1 MAACMSA
8 KHGMVRRAALMA
20 SMACIATH
28 AAAQPPAKLVE
39 LSLTNAPFVLRDGRT
54 ALASVI
60 EVGFAPG
67 NVQPDSADADQI
79 LELIKRIGPTCIRSM
94 QVIGHADE
102 PVSAGG
108 TNNAIQAR
116 ARADGLAAIIETDGL
131 EPDKIARLWSDH
143 RRDGAP
149 GATIWVFV
157 DGMRSECALASS
169 VAMAPSAAEP
179 DAQAAAVVDDG
190 IGTIELMEGQF
201 ALGPEV
207 GQVAEMH
214 DPLAPLLAPETSL
227 DPTPPVPQAAP
238 VPVRK
243 PTPPPRIVSMGI
255 DDGKVQAWTAGT
267 PGAVRPATFGFADN
281 SSYLTEKAAKTLDR
295 LARDLL
301 AGPSCHL
308 ELQGTVAASGTHPE
322 YARWLATRRM
332 ARIEE
337 ALRSRLPNR
346 PLVFQHKLRERD
358 DSRSVLVTP
367 QISPGCQTTN
377 QAGRQVTAQSFEPLP
392 FK

>member
-1 MAACMSA
+1 MAAYVSA
-8 KHGMVRRAALMA
+8 KHGMARRAALMA
-20 SMACIATH
+20 SIACIATS

-54 ALASVI
+54 ALASVV

-67 NVQPDSADADQI
+67 NVQPDPAGADQI
-79 LELIKRIGPTCIRSM
+79 LALIKRVGPTCIRSM

-102 PVSAGG
+102 PVSAGS
-108 TNNAIQAR
+108 TTNAIQAR
-116 ARADGLAAIIETDGL
+116 ARADGLAAIMETDGL

-143 RRDGAP
+143 RGSGAP

-169 VAMAPSAAEP
+169 IAMASSAAEP
-179 DAQAAAVVDDG
+179 DAQVAAVIDDG
-190 IGTIELMEGQF
+190 IGKMELMEGQF
-201 ALGPEV
+201 VLGPEV
-207 GQVAEMH
+207 AQVAETLE
-214 DPLAPLLAPETSL
+214 PLAPLRGLESATSP
-227 DPTPPVPQAAP
+227 DPTPPVAP

-243 PTPPPRIVSMGI
+243 PTPPPRIVSMGV
-255 DDGKVQAWTAGT
+255 DDGQVQAR
-267 PGAVRPATFGFADN
+267 PVRASDAARSIVLGFADN

-308 ELQGTVAASGTHPE
+308 ELQGTVAISGTHPE

-337 ALRSRLPNR
+337 ALRSRLPSR

-367 QISPGCQTTN
+367 YISPGCRTAS
-377 QAGRQVTAQSFEPLP
+377 QAGRQVTAQSFGPLP
-392 FK
+392 LR